1 MCKKYTKFVF
11 HCLLM
16 KKYIIT
22 IGVILIAVFVHAQ
35 DTWQVDIINNNV
47 VKVVYNK
54 VPDNFKEQVSLFD
67 EQKIRKKNSAVK
79 VEKETD
85 KVVILNGEISL
96 NITAFSDSIYRGF
109 NIGLHNGESLYG
121 GGERS
126 TALDKRGQYLPL
138 YNRAHYAYE
147 LDANQLNFGIPVL
160 FSNRGYGVFFNNPSK
175 GFMDIGAE
183 TKDLLKAGFVSGRL
197 ELYLFFGKSI
207 AEQLNHYTALT
218 GRQNLPPRWAFG
230 NIQSRFGYRSQKQA
244 EEVVAE
250 MQKQQMPV
258 DALVL
263 DLFWFGDSVQ
273 GFLGNLDWD
282 RRHWPTAEKMVA
294 DFKKKNV
301 KTILITEPF
310 FVERT
315 KYYEESKPFLAKDSS
330 GKPYYLK
337 EFYFGKGG
345 LIDLFRPDSRQ
356 YFWRFYKKFTD
367 QGIAGWWGDLGEPE
381 NHPQDLV
388 HDLSSIGIHRKVFAD
403 EVHNYYGHV
412 WSKLV
417 HDGFAKHYPE
427 KRLFHLNRAGF
438 AGSQQY
444 SAFPWTGD
452 VARSW
457 GGLKAQLPN
466 LLSMSIS
473 GMPYIHSD
481 AGGFALGDSVDSELY
496 TRWLQF
502 AVFTP
507 VFRPHGSALQG
518 LDPTMKDIP
527 SEPIYY
533 NEPYKSVV
541 RNAINLRYRLLPYNY
556 NLAYDQAL
564 DGKPLMRPMFYDNFS
579 DEIALKYSNQYF
591 WGAQMIVSPV
601 IERNTQEQ
609 NVYLPIRN
617 EWYDLYTNRLYKGGE
632 IKVSAGLENIPV
644 FVKGGSFLPTWERES
659 YTTTEVFDTTSFVTV
674 TYYPG
679 SEPSKYHLRNDAD
692 NSIVTIKN
700 KKYTQLKFEAKP
712 IENGYAFKVTEE
724 SSLLKNKKRIIFR
737 VALNSSVISLNG
749 NKVKRILV
757 NNKSVKFKVTTSFVE
772 VQLPGNNADIK
783 VVSSK

>member
-1 MCKKYTKFVF
+1 
-11 HCLLM
+11 M

-22 IGVILIAVFVHAQ
+22 IGIVLIAVFVQAQ
-35 DTWQVDIINNNV
+35 KNWQVDVINNRV
-47 VKVVYNK
+47 IKVVYNSNSGQFR
-54 VPDNFKEQVSLFD
+54 DQVSLFD
-67 EQKIRKKNSAVK
+67 EQKIRGNRDSVR
-79 VEKETD
+79 VETNPD
-85 KVVILNGEISL
+85 RVVLNAGKISL
-96 NITAFSDSIYRGF
+96 IITAFSDSVYGGF
-109 NIGLHNGESLYG
+109 NIGLQPGESLYG

-126 TALDKRGQYLPL
+126 TALNKRGQYLPL

-160 FSNRGYGVFFNNPSK
+160 FSDKGYAVFFNNPSK
-175 GFMDIGAE
+175 GFMDVGAKN
-183 TKDLLKAGFVSGRL
+183 KDILQAGFVSGKL
-197 ELYLFFGKSI
+197 ELYFFLGENI
-207 AEQLNHYTALT
+207 AEQLTHYTALT
-218 GRQNLPPRWAFG
+218 GRQNLPPRWALG

-250 MQKQQMPV
+250 MKKQQMPI

-282 RRHWPTAEKMVA
+282 RRHWPAAEKMVA
-294 DFKKKNV
+294 AFKRKNV

-315 KYYEESKPFLAKDSS
+315 KHYEESKPFLAKDNS
-330 GKPYYLK
+330 GNPYYLK

-345 LIDLFRPDSRQ
+345 LIDLFRPESRE
-356 YFWRFYKKFTD
+356 YFWKFYKKFTD

-381 NHPQDLV
+381 SHPQDLI
-388 HDLSSIGIHRKVFAD
+388 HDLSSLGINRKVYAD

-417 HDGFAKHYPE
+417 HDGFAKHYPDQ
-427 KRLFHLNRAGF
+427 RLFHLNRAGF

-481 AGGFALGDSVDSELY
+481 AGGFALGDSVDNELY

-518 LDPTMKDIP
+518 LDRTMKDIP
-527 SEPIYY
+527 SEPVYY
-533 NEPYKSVV
+533 REPYKSIV

-556 NLAYDQAL
+556 NLAYEQAL
-564 DGKPLMRPMFYDNFS
+564 YGKPLMRPMFYDNFS
-579 DEIALKYSNQYF
+579 DGMALTYTNQYF
-591 WGAQMIVSPV
+591 WGEEMIVAPV
-601 IERNTQEQ
+601 IERGVKEQ
-609 NVYLPIRN
+609 SIYLPVKN
-617 EWYDLYTNRLYKGGE
+617 EWYDLYSNQLFKSGGAF
-632 IKVSAGLENIPV
+632 KVSTSLDKIPV
-644 FVKGGSFLPTWERES
+644 FIRGGSFVPTWERKN
-659 YTTTEVFDTTSFVTV
+659 YTTTEVYDTTKYVVV

-679 SEPSKYHLRNDAD
+679 SQPSKYILRNDAD
-692 NSIVTIKN
+692 NGIFTIKDR
-700 KKYTQLKFEAKP
+700 KFSQVNFEGEN
-712 IENGYAFKVTEE
+712 IENGYVFKVAEE
-724 SSLLKNKKRIIFR
+724 SGLMKSMKRIIFR
-737 VALNSSVISLNG
+737 IALNNSVISLNG
-749 NKVKRILV
+749 RKVKSVLV
-757 NNKSVKFKVTTSFVE
+757 NNKPVTFKTTPLFVE

-783 VVSSK
+783 VLY